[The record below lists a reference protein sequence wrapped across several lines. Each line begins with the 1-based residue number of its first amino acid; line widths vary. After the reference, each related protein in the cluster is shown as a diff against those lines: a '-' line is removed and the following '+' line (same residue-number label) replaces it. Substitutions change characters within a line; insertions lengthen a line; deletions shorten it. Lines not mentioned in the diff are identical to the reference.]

1 MISVK
6 EAQGLILKEIKGLGI
21 ERVGLLESLGRVLS
35 EEVRAQQNLPPWD
48 NSSMDGYAVR
58 WEDVQG
64 GSREDPKILN
74 VIEEIP
80 AGALP
85 KKKIGP
91 GSAAQIM
98 TGAPLPEGADA
109 VVMVEETQR
118 QGDQVRIFESVQ
130 KGENVREKGENIRSG
145 ERVLGSGERI
155 RPGGVGMLAAV
166 GRSYLSVFRN
176 PIVSILATGNELIEV
191 DGDLTQEKIINSNS
205 YALASQ
211 VREAGGI
218 PRLIGIARDTKE
230 DVIEKLS
237 QGLDADLILVSGGV
251 SVGSYDF
258 VKEASQELGMD
269 LKFWRVA
276 MKPGA
281 PLAFG
286 LFEGR
291 PFFGLPGNPVS
302 SMVTFELFVRP
313 AMMKMMGAESFFRPQ
328 VEAVLEKGL
337 TKDSGKA
344 HYIRVTVRR
353 KGDQYVATPTGEQSS
368 GILMSMVKANGLL
381 LLPEKKENVSAGER
395 CRVLLFDSGIPDA

>member
-6 EAQGLILKEIKGLGI
+6 DAQDLILKEVKGLGV
-21 ERVGLLESLGRVLS
+21 ERVGLMESLGRVLS
-35 EEVRAQQNLPPWD
+35 EEVRAQRNLPPWD

-58 WEDVQG
+58 WVDVQG
-64 GSREDPKILN
+64 GSQDDPRILH

-80 AGALP
+80 AGTLP
-85 KKKIGP
+85 KKQIVP
-91 GSAAQIM
+91 GTAAQIM

-118 QGDQVRIFESVQ
+118 KGDQVCIFESVQ
-130 KGENVREKGENIRSG
+130 KGENVRKKGENIRSG
-145 ERVLGSGERI
+145 ERVLGCGDRI
-155 RPGGVGMLAAV
+155 RPGGVGMLASL
-166 GRSYLSVFRN
+166 GRSFLSVFRN

-191 DGDLTQEKIINSNS
+191 DGELTQEKIINSNS

-211 VREAGGI
+211 VREAGGT
-218 PRLIGIARDTKE
+218 PRLIGIARDQKK
-230 DVIEKLS
+230 DVVEKLS

-258 VKEASQELGMD
+258 VKEAGQELGLD

-286 LFEGR
+286 LLEGK

-313 AMMKMMGAESFFRPQ
+313 AMMKMMGALSFFRPQ
-328 VEAVLEKGL
+328 VEAVLEKEL

-344 HYIRVTVRR
+344 HFIRVIVKR

-381 LLPEKKENVSAGER
+381 FLPEKKETVSVGER